1 MTLTVLSLVITIQNT
16 PNTTYFGTYN
26 SYNSI
31 INSTYTTTSTQ
42 LIYTFFIQGG
52 QSLPAGTY
60 TCNVQFSLTN
70 VNHTA
75 SNDQYSIVTTNVCGV
90 SNSASGYFQ

>member
-1 MTLTVLSLVITIQNT
+1 MTIRALSLVIIIQDT

-31 INSTYTTTSTQ
+31 INSTYTTTNTQ
-42 LIYTFFIQGG
+42 LIYTFFLQGG
-52 QSLPAGTY
+52 QVLPAGTY

-75 SNDQYSIVTTNVCGV
+75 SNDQYSIQTTNICGV
-90 SNSASGYFQ
+90 INSASGYFQ